1 MGHPADGVEWGA
13 MKRTLR
19 WLTIVVLLLAPGR
32 ALPGESVAGLPAPT
46 GYVNDFAGVLS
57 PETRQSLEELCT
69 EVDHQAHA
77 QIAVVTVQK
86 LEADPMKGMSADQM
100 PAPSIEEFAVKLEE
114 KWKVGAKG
122 TDRGVLVI
130 FVMNPLPVHGRIEVG
145 YGLEGI
151 LPDGKVGDIGREMK
165 PVLLAG
171 DLNQGVSLGVREI
184 AQVIATDAGVT
195 LAGLEGSGAPV
206 RERYY
211 SPPQAQMQVNPIA
224 ALVFGVIL
232 LLVIGT
238 LIRTGHIGLLF
249 FLLFNLMGGGGGGG
263 GFGGGDNEGG
273 GGFGGGGFG
282 GFGGGGSGGG
292 GANF

>member
-1 MGHPADGVEWGA
+1 ML
-13 MKRTLR
+13 RTLR
-19 WLTIVVLLLAPGR
+19 WLTIVMLLVAPGR
-32 ALPGESVAGLPAPT
+32 GLPGESVAGLPAPT

-57 PETRQSLEELCT
+57 PDTKQSLEELCT
-69 EVDHQAHA
+69 EVDQKAHA
-77 QIAVVTVQK
+77 QIAVVTVEK
-86 LEADPMKGMSADQM
+86 LEADPVKGMKAGDEL
-100 PAPSIEEFAVKLEE
+100 PAPSVEEFAVKLEE

-122 TDRGVLVI
+122 TDRGLLMI
-130 FVMNPLPVHGRIEVG
+130 FVMNPLPAHGRIEVG

-165 PVLLAG
+165 PVLRDG
-171 DLNQGVSLGVREI
+171 DLNQGISLGVQEI
-184 AQVIATDAGVT
+184 ARVIASDAGVT
-195 LAGLEGSGAPV
+195 LAGLEGSEAPA

-211 SPPQAQMQVNPIA
+211 SQPQPQMQVNPIA
-224 ALVFGVIL
+224 ALIFGVIL
-232 LLVIGT
+232 LVVIGT

-263 GFGGGDNEGG
+263 FGGGGDNEGG
-273 GGFGGGGFG
+273 GGGGFG

>member
-1 MGHPADGVEWGA
+1 

-19 WLTIVVLLLAPGR
+19 WLTIVVLLLVPGR
-32 ALPGESVAGLPAPT
+32 VVSAESVAGLPAPT

-57 PETRQSLEELCT
+57 PETKQGLEELCT
-69 EVDHQAHA
+69 EVDRQAHA
-77 QIAVVTVQK
+77 QIAVVTVK
-86 LEADPMKGMSADQM
+86 SMDPDKSGAT
-100 PAPSIEEFAVKLEE
+100 PTIEEFATALED

-130 FVMNPLPVHGRIEVG
+130 VSLDPRKYRIEVG

-151 LPDGKVGDIGREMK
+151 LPDGKVGDIGREMQ
-165 PVLLAG
+165 PYLHTN
-171 DLNQGVSLGVREI
+171 DYNQAISLGVREI

-195 LAGLEGSGAPV
+195 LAALNGYEAPA

-211 SPPQAQMQVNPIA
+211 SEQQPQMQVNPIA
-224 ALVFGVIL
+224 ALVFGVIV
-232 LLVIGT
+232 LVVIAV
-238 LIRTGHIGLLF
+238 LISTGHIGLLF

-263 GFGGGDNEGG
+263 FGGGDGEGG
-273 GGFGGGGFG
+273 GGGGFG

-292 GANF
+292 GASGSF

>member
-1 MGHPADGVEWGA
+1 ML
-13 MKRTLR
+13 RTLR
-19 WLTIVVLLLAPGR
+19 WLTIVMLLVAPGR
-32 ALPGESVAGLPAPT
+32 GLPGESVAGLPAPT

-57 PETRQSLEELCT
+57 PDTKQSLEELCT
-69 EVDHQAHA
+69 EVDQKAHA
-77 QIAVVTVQK
+77 QIAVVTVEK
-86 LEADPMKGMSADQM
+86 LEADPVKGMKAGDEL
-100 PAPSIEEFAVKLEE
+100 PAPSVEEFAVKLEE

-122 TDRGVLVI
+122 TDRGLLMI
-130 FVMNPLPVHGRIEVG
+130 FVMNPLPAHGRIEVG

-165 PVLLAG
+165 PVLRDG
-171 DLNQGVSLGVREI
+171 DLNQGISLGVQEI
-184 AQVIATDAGVT
+184 ARVIASDAGVT
-195 LAGLEGSGAPV
+195 LAGLEGSEAPA

-211 SPPQAQMQVNPIA
+211 SQPQPQMQVNPIA
-224 ALVFGVIL
+224 ALIFGVIL
-232 LLVIGT
+232 LVVIGT

-263 GFGGGDNEGG
+263 FGGGGDNEGG
-273 GGFGGGGFG
+273 GGG